1 MQIHDARGSAKRL
14 KSEVSGLR
22 KQIIRESSKA
32 KHSLAVKIERA
43 GSLPR
48 SPQKRHISVSY
59 SYIISRLKAK
69 LPISEWLNK
78 MFMNLHHLFLVNLLR
93 PRKT

>member
-1 MQIHDARGSAKRL
+1 MHDARGSAKRL

-22 KQIIRESSKA
+22 KQISRESGKT
-32 KHSLAVKIERA
+32 KQSLAVMIDRA

-59 SYIISRLKAK
+59 SYIMSRRKAK
-69 LPISEWLNK
+69 ILASA
-78 MFMNLHHLFLVNLLR
+78 
-93 PRKT
+93 